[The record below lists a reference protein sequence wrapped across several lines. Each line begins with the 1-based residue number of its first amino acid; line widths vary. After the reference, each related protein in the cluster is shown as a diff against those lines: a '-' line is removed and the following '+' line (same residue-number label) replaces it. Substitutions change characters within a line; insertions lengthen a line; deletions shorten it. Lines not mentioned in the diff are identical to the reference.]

1 MTVINYEGVVQVT
14 KILSADHRT
23 FYPPHFVPS
32 KANHTTHSA
41 NRAQRAAVWLT
52 ATQRSG
58 TLDCPPFKEVRVMT
72 SHPGR
77 MRVVTPAV
85 TRGRDVIISCSTRIS
100 V

>member
-58 TLDCPPFKEVRVMT
+58 ILDCTAIQGSPRHDKPPRPDARGHT
-72 SHPGR
+72 SSYAR
-77 MRVVTPAV
+77 QRC
-85 TRGRDVIISCSTRIS
+85 DN
-100 V
+100 